1 MISANMESWTEL
13 QNWKKQNQSSNTAY
27 HKIHCYLA
35 GTLLSRER
43 GIFMWG
49 EHFPGVAT
57 PWDHP
62 YVTSQTHPAP
72 PKQRKHDKAGASNYE
87 ALHFP

>member
-1 MISANMESWTEL
+1 
-13 QNWKKQNQSSNTAY
+13 
-27 HKIHCYLA
+27 
-35 GTLLSRER
+35 
-43 GIFMWG
+43 MWG

-62 YVTSQTHPAP
+62 YVTSQMSPAP

-87 ALHFP
+87 ALHFPQYRAERFLNDYVSVYILFYKLSQHEKNK